1 MENDVSVIKQ
11 GCLNVNMMGGFSLL
25 FDEKPLTLACNIN
38 NKSIHLLSALLYYGD
53 EGIARNKLL
62 AMLYGREE
70 KTNPANSLRAV
81 IFRLRKLLAE
91 SGLPE
96 DEYIR
101 YQNGVYYWKPDH
113 ITTVVDAVCFERSAE
128 EALNQEERRL
138 DQLVSVCKRYCG
150 EFLPLMAAEE
160 WVAVISVRYQELY
173 FSCLREACSQLK
185 ARGEYEEM
193 LELCT
198 RAAQIY
204 PFEEWQLLQIDC
216 LMALKRYKEAL
227 GIYEYATNMMFKEL
241 GLPPSE
247 KMLARFRA
255 MCGQI
260 HYDAGA
266 IMDVKG
272 SLKEKES
279 KSGAYY
285 CGYPSFIDSYRL
297 IVRMTERSGQSVYLM
312 LCTLTDKK
320 GIPLDHDDEGLIQV
334 VENLYRA
341 IGRSLRRGDLYTRYS
356 PNQFLILLT
365 GLCIEACSII
375 TDRIDRQFEMIY
387 SGRKVE
393 IRYYVTSAADM
404 DSQESQAQL
413 ADFHS
418 GWED

>member
-1 MENDVSVIKQ
+1 M
-11 GCLNVNMMGGFSLL
+11 LGGFSLL
-25 FDEKPLTLACNIN
+25 FDDKPLTLAYNIN
-38 NKSIHLLSALLYYGD
+38 NKSIHLLSVLLYYGE

-62 AMLYGREE
+62 DILYGREE
-70 KTNPANSLRAV
+70 KINPANSLRAV
-81 IFRLRKLLAE
+81 IFRLRKILAD

-101 YQNGVYYWKPDH
+101 YQNGSYYWKPDH
-113 ITTVVDAVCFERSAE
+113 VTTVVDAGCFERTAE
-128 EALNQEERRL
+128 EALKREEKQL
-138 DQLVSVCKRYCG
+138 DQLVLACKQYRG
-150 EFLPLMAAEE
+150 EFLPPMAAEE

-173 FSCLREACSQLK
+173 FSCLRKACSLMK
-185 ARGEYEEM
+185 ARGQYEEM

-216 LMALKRYKEAL
+216 LMALKRYKEAMD
-227 GIYEYATNMMFKEL
+227 IYEYAANMMFKEL
-241 GLPPSE
+241 GLSPSE
-247 KMLARFRA
+247 EMLARFRA
-255 MCGQI
+255 MSGQI
-260 HYDAGA
+260 HYAAGA

-279 KSGAYY
+279 KAGAYY

-320 GIPLDHDDEGLIQV
+320 GIPLDHEDENFTQV
-334 VENLYRA
+334 VGNLYEA

-365 GLCIEACSII
+365 GLCVEACSII
-375 TDRIDRQFEMIY
+375 TERIDRQFDAFY
-387 SGRKVE
+387 GGRKVGL
-393 IRYYVTSAADM
+393 RYYVTSAADM
-404 DSQESQAQL
+404 DSIENQTQL
-413 ADFHS
+413 SDFKP
-418 GWED
+418 GWEE